1 MSIFYGTI
9 IPSGVYILKG
19 IAVCSL
25 EYAHGF
31 GVFCDVFAVVG
42 GIMCS
47 AYQFIKVNIEDLAK
61 FIINKTQLSVV
72 EN

>member
-25 EYAHGF
+25 EHGF

-47 AYQFIKVNIEDLAK
+47 AYQFIKVNIEYLAK
-61 FIINKTQLSVV
+61 LIITKT
-72 EN
+72 